1 MDVAARTRM
10 FTSYM
15 LESFLKLAMSHQNI
29 VIDFV
34 DCSSA
39 DANRYAQDLER
50 ALIGADRSVDIRR
63 GTKEDSQE
71 IVSSLVLLFGTP
83 VAASLAHAIYT
94 FLARNSGVKIRIRT
108 PHGELIADNLDSKD
122 AARIAEALTA
132 GKSV

>member
-1 MDVAARTRM
+1 
-10 FTSYM
+10 
-15 LESFLKLAMSHQNI
+15 MSAQSV

-50 ALIGADRSVDIRR
+50 SLIRLDPSIDVKR
-63 GTKEDSQE
+63 GTKEGSQE

-94 FLARNSGVKIRIRT
+94 FLSRNSGAKIRIST
-108 PHGELIADNLDSKD
+108 PNGDVIAENLDSKD
-122 AARIAEALTA
+122 AARIVDAVAA
-132 GKSV
+132 AQ